1 MLNVKVKYM
10 KLIAIL
16 CLYVLQLRSTRSVYL
31 QTGAEQAVWK
41 HAAYEQMSEEEDG
54 VVDGRA
60 VWIVSPPPQRDR
72 ELSALCQVLQER
84 KQRDPASSKSYRVQ
98 RDTLGQNHSFL
109 ALLNTP

>member
-1 MLNVKVKYM
+1 M

-31 QTGAEQAVWK
+31 QTDAEQALWK

-60 VWIVSPPPQRDR
+60 VWIVSPLPQRDR
-72 ELSALCQVLQER
+72 ELS
-84 KQRDPASSKSYRVQ
+84 QRDPGSSKNYRVQ
-98 RDTLGQNHSFL
+98 RDTLGQNRSFL